1 MQTASKKPNAK
12 VTSTK
17 SKAKKKSSEDQGKE
31 LKILKEVEELFQS
44 YLRKK
49 GHRSTPERLKV
60 LQEIYTSSEHLDA
73 DQIFLNLKQKGAN
86 ISRATV
92 YNTLDLLVECN
103 LVSQNSFGH
112 KHLHYERSY
121 GYKTHHHII
130 CEKCG
135 RVLEFTSPEIDE
147 ELRQICEFYGFKL
160 RRNNL
165 QLFGECLQND
175 CEHHENRASTN
186 MPKSK

>member
-1 MQTASKKPNAK
+1 MQTASKNTNTKISSNQGKP
-12 VTSTK
+12 
-17 SKAKKKSSEDQGKE
+17 KKKSTDAEGKE
-31 LKILKEVEELFQS
+31 LKILQEVEDIFQN

-92 YNTLDLLVECN
+92 YNTLDLLVECS

-147 ELRQICEFYGFKL
+147 ELRQICEFHGFKL
-160 RRNNL
+160 KRNNL
-165 QLFGECLQND
+165 QLFGECIYDECDHLEKRKSED
-175 CEHHENRASTN
+175 T
-186 MPKSK
+186 PK